1 MKLGV
6 LGGSFNPIHN
16 GHLAMAEAVRE
27 AHALDLVLFVPAGRP
42 PHKQEDL
49 APAEDR
55 YRMVVLAIE
64 GRDGFA
70 ASDLETSRPGPSY
83 TVETLQELHR
93 RNPGAEIF
101 FIMGEDSISEFPG
114 WREPERILELARV
127 VAVNRPGHRAS
138 FRPEDFPRLPRAL
151 IERLERDRVQ
161 IEPSPL
167 ESTRLREDVRN
178 GLSIAESVPPG
189 VAEYIERRGLY
200 RL

>member
-64 GRDGFA
+64 WREGFA

-127 VAVNRPGHRAS
+127 VAVNRPVTVEATG
-138 FRPEDFPRLPRAL
+138 E
-151 IERLERDRVQ
+151 
-161 IEPSPL
+161 
-167 ESTRLREDVRN
+167 
-178 GLSIAESVPPG
+178 
-189 VAEYIERRGLY
+189 
-200 RL
+200 

>member
-64 GRDGFA
+64 GREGFA